1 MNHRLN
7 NAGQR
12 MNRWLQNHNGTDRYG
27 LFLIGVSV
35 VVELIGIL
43 SGAQYLLLVTDALLI
58 YELFRFFSKNLVKR
72 SIENQKYMKAE
83 RVIVRG
89 TKVFWKNITDRKYK
103 YFLCPQCAQIVRVPR
118 GHGSVSIICPQCH
131 HEFAGR
137 S

>member
-43 SGAQYLLLVTDALLI
+43 SG
-58 YELFRFFSKNLVKR
+58 R
-72 SIENQKYMKAE
+72 SI
-83 RVIVRG
+83 
-89 TKVFWKNITDRKYK
+89 FCW
-103 YFLCPQCAQIVRVPR
+103 
-118 GHGSVSIICPQCH
+118 
-131 HEFAGR
+131 
-137 S
+137 